1 VALGASLGIAD
12 PQLMNMMRAILF
24 THTQWFKLQMC
35 TDRFADLLSIN
46 TLKEPDAV
54 AETSEPTMEDSKTV
68 GGSGSCT
75 STSEMSGSQ
84 LPDVPRDGPL
94 FDDGSIL
101 TLMVKS
107 LFFPITLF
115 YHHFVHNQ
123 C

>member
-1 VALGASLGIAD
+1 MALGASLGIAE
-12 PQLMNMMRAILF
+12 PQLMKMMKATLF

-35 TDRFADLLSIN
+35 ADRFADLLSIN
-46 TLKEPDAV
+46 ALKEPDAAV
-54 AETSEPTMEDSKTV
+54 AETSEPTMEDSKTAAV
-68 GGSGSCT
+68 SASCT

-107 LFFPITLF
+107 LFSFTIYYSFRVNP
-115 YHHFVHNQ
+115 
-123 C
+123 